1 MNDFPLQTLI
11 NLINELSEKYNFE
24 EEDIN
29 QIQEAL
35 FAIENGD
42 EALNMTPEDEVVFP
56 EVEDY
61 EDGEEDYE

>member
-42 EALNMTPEDEVVFP
+42 EELNMTPEDEVVFP
-56 EVEDY
+56 DVEDY

>member
-1 MNDFPLQTLI
+1 MNDFPLQNLI
-11 NLINELSEKYNFE
+11 NLFNELSEKYNFE

-29 QIQEAL
+29 QVQEAL

-42 EALNMTPEDEVVFP
+42 EELNMVPEGEVVFP

>member
-29 QIQEAL
+29 QVQEAL

>member
-11 NLINELSEKYNFE
+11 NLINELSEKYKFE

-56 EVEDY
+56 DVENF

>member
-29 QIQEAL
+29 QVQEAL

-42 EALNMTPEDEVVFP
+42 EELNMVPDDEVVFP
-56 EVEDY
+56 DVENF

>member
-42 EALNMTPEDEVVFP
+42 EELNMTPEDEVVFP
-56 EVEDY
+56 DVENF

>member
-24 EEDIN
+24 EDDIN

-42 EALNMTPEDEVVFP
+42 EELNMIPEDEVVFP
-56 EVEDY
+56 DVENF

>member
-29 QIQEAL
+29 QVQEAL

-42 EALNMTPEDEVVFP
+42 EELNMTPEDEVVFP
-56 EVEDY
+56 DVEDY

>member
-42 EALNMTPEDEVVFP
+42 EELNMIPEDEVVFP
-56 EVEDY
+56 DVENF

>member
-42 EALNMTPEDEVVFP
+42 EELNMIPEDEVVFP
-56 EVEDY
+56 DVEDY

>member
-56 EVEDY
+56 DVEDY